1 MTSSV
6 TQASATFIRST
17 AHTPTVGVIAV
28 VLLLVLLVEREL
40 LRAHGGQ
47 RARVG
52 MAALAIPIAPLVLA
66 CAVTVT
72 LRVTPLLYPTSAAHA
87 SAPAHAP
94 ARVTPIL
101 SPTPAAHAP
110 AHVRPNRAPAHHV
123 RPAPQARGTMGD
135 ARQRPGGRRPTGRS
149 ARA

>member
-72 LRVTPLLYPTSAAHA
+72 LRVTPMLYPTSA
-87 SAPAHAP
+87 AHAP

-110 AHVRPNRAPAHHV
+110 AHVRPNRPPAHHV

>member
-6 TQASATFIRST
+6 TQATATFIRST

-28 VLLLVLLVEREL
+28 VLLLVLLMEREL
-40 LRAHGGQ
+40 LRAHGGR
-47 RARVG
+47 RARIG

-72 LRVTPLLYPTSAAHA
+72 LRVTP
-87 SAPAHAP
+87 
-94 ARVTPIL
+94 IL

-110 AHVRPNRAPAHHV
+110 AHVRPNRAPTHHV
-123 RPAPQARGTMGD
+123 RPAPEARGTMGD
-135 ARQRPGGRRPTGRS
+135 ARQRPGGRRPIGRS